1 MQTGFSSRIS
11 QQATLSSRA
20 DSTIRKSSEL
30 RLDHSNRRSGIA
42 MQYEKST
49 KVEEALIDL
58 HEIYRM
64 GSEDIVYYFFDQIFE
79 QSDNRENLLYQFDVY
94 YFKVRPKISSQTMRL
109 LIYGNLSKTVAEQYV
124 TQFPSNER
132 KQQSFIRHKPQG
144 LLILMSDHKKA
155 PLVSV
160 SAV

>member
-1 MQTGFSSRIS
+1 
-11 QQATLSSRA
+11 
-20 DSTIRKSSEL
+20 
-30 RLDHSNRRSGIA
+30 

-58 HEIYRM
+58 HEKYRM

>member
-1 MQTGFSSRIS
+1 MAS
-11 QQATLSSRA
+11 QY
-20 DSTIRKSSEL
+20 DKS
-30 RLDHSNRRSGIA
+30 A
-42 MQYEKST
+42 
-49 KVEEALIDL
+49 KVEETLIDL
-58 HEIYRM
+58 HDKYRM

-94 YFKVRPKISSQTMRL
+94 YFKVRPKISQQTMRL
-109 LIYGNLSKTVAEQYV
+109 LIYGNLSKSVAEQYV
-124 TQFPSNER
+124 TQFPTNER

-160 SAV
+160 SAVQLLHKMMDY